1 MEVLTLNAPE
11 MRVILTVKC
20 GMPSWWMKKNPDDV
34 TKYYG
39 GQPIHEQ
46 KDRQALASKKYLQ
59 DAAAGLRA
67 LIGHIRQSSYADRV
81 FGMGISEGW
90 NSEWFWSYEDG
101 NNRPARSGF
110 SKADF
115 ATFRSYLREKYQT
128 DAALA
133 SAWKRPGLTFDTI
146 TMPSPREQMR
156 AASLLC
162 LTLRKTWRKSTGLSS
177 ATALFRKQSSL
188 SAKS

>member
-1 MEVLTLNAPE
+1 MNPASRDFLVRNAVAAGAEVIRFGIGMDQFWQEEGRFDFSGLDRAMEVLTLNAPE

-115 ATFRSYLREKYQT
+115 ATFRSYLREKY
-128 DAALA
+128 
-133 SAWKRPGLTFDTI
+133 KRT
-146 TMPSPREQMR
+146 PR
-156 AASLLC
+156 LLPHGDV
-162 LTLRKTWRKSTGLSS
+162 RG
-177 ATALFRKQSSL
+177 
-188 SAKS
+188 